1 MQTSGTKLNGSR
13 VLVTGATGGIGEAIA
28 AACAAAGAS
37 VIVSGRRAEAVEK
50 AAAQV
55 GGKAVVADLAAD
67 GAVQALLAEAGEVD
81 VVIAN
86 AALPGSGDLFD
97 YTPEQ
102 IDRAITVNLHVPMLL
117 ARLAGEQMIAR
128 GRGHLVFINSLSG
141 KTASGGA
148 SIYNA
153 TKFGLRGFTL
163 ALREDLHDRGVGVSS
178 IYPGFIRDAGMFA
191 KSGASLPPGLGTRTP
206 RDVANAV
213 VKAVENNIAE
223 LDVAPAPLRLGAV
236 IGLALPK
243 LSVRLSRRMGTEIM
257 SQLAEG
263 HRVRDMR

>member
-1 MQTSGTKLNGSR
+1 MGNHGTKMSGSR

-28 AACAAAGAS
+28 SACAASGAS
-37 VIVSGRRAEAVEK
+37 VIVSGRRPDAVEK

-55 GGKAVVADLAAD
+55 GGRGVVADLAAEE
-67 GAVQALLAEAGEVD
+67 AVPALLAEAGEVD

-97 YTPEQ
+97 YTAEQ
-102 IDRAITVNLHVPMLL
+102 IDRAVTVNLRVPMLL

-128 GRGHLVFINSLSG
+128 GHGHLVFINSLSG

-153 TKFGLRGFTL
+153 TKFGLRGFAL

-191 KSGASLPPGLGTRTP
+191 KAGATLPPGIGTRTP
-206 RDVANAV
+206 RDVAEAV
-213 VKAVENNIAE
+213 IKAVENNVAE
-223 LDVAPAPLRLGAV
+223 LDVAPAPMRLGAA
-236 IGLALPK
+236 IGLALPN
-243 LSVRLSRRMGTEIM
+243 LSVRLARGAGARIM
-257 SQLAEG
+257 AQLTEG
-263 HRVRDMR
+263 HRDMR